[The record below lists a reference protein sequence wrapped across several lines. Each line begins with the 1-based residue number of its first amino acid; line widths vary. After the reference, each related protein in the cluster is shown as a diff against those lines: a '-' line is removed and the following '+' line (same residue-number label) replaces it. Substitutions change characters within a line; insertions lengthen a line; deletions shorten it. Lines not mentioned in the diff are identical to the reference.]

1 MDFAD
6 MVFADV
12 AEPTRHLTPPQ
23 KPAEFV
29 HPLKPVNDVGDFLS
43 PAGWFLKLAELMV
56 PGDPMEYAKH
66 ALAGDWESYA
76 RCADVWRNLG
86 RSCDDLA
93 RNLGSGTGAV
103 RATWQG
109 NAADA
114 AHGYFDALRKNLEDA
129 RDALYAIDDE
139 YREIARSVAYTGEA
153 VAACV
158 SAILDALITVSIAV
172 AASAASGW
180 TGWGAAMGYALGA
193 AEAKTILAE
202 WAAMTNLLNAAQVAM
217 NVSCAAIGRTGGEIA
232 ASLGAFPLPRTGYDH
247 PAV

>member
-1 MDFAD
+1 MD
-6 MVFADV
+6 FADV
-12 AEPTRHLTPPQ
+12 AEPTRQLTPPR
-23 KPAEFV
+23 KPEGFV

-43 PAGWFLKLAELMV
+43 PGGWFVKLAELV
-56 PGDPMEYAKH
+56 LTRDPMDYAKH
-66 ALAGDWESYA
+66 ALAGDWEAYA

-86 RSCDDLA
+86 HACDALA

-114 AHGYFDALRKNLEDA
+114 AHGYFEALRKNLEDA
-129 RDALYAIDDE
+129 RDSLYAIDDE

-153 VAACV
+153 VAACLG
-158 SAILDALITVSIAV
+158 AMLDALITLSIAI

-193 AEAKTILAE
+193 AEAETVLKE
-202 WAAMTNLLNAAQVAM
+202 WTAMTNLLNAAQVAM
-217 NVSCAAIGRTGGEIA
+217 NVGCAAIGRTGGEIA
-232 ASLGAFPLPRTGYDH
+232 ASLGAFPLPRTSYDH